1 MTRVTSTILVFMI
14 LLNGSITVYEGSGLA
29 DDTGVSL
36 APGVNDAMDTVITE
50 MKKGFNPNIGVV
62 ESLISL
68 FLAGL
73 NIFRVVVEGLYAA
86 PSMFLNLGFP
96 DWIVIPFMAP
106 LYLIS
111 TLEMVFLA
119 TGRDLV

>member
-1 MTRVTSTILVFMI
+1 MTRVTSTILVVMI
-14 LLNGSITVYEGSGLA
+14 LLNGSITVYEGAGLA
-29 DDTGVSL
+29 EDTGVSL
-36 APGVNDAMDTVITE
+36 APGVNDAMDNVITE

-96 DWIVIPFMAP
+96 SWIVVPFMAP